1 MRLKNTYPILPLL
14 MMFLFSTVGLAQ
26 SASDLEKRVNKLQED
41 IKTSQNLLKQTSK
54 NKETT
59 LQEVELLQ
67 AQIKQRDDLIATY
80 NKQLDNLNKS
90 TKAYKSDINN
100 LQNELQKSRQEYAEL
115 LEIAYRNRNNINNLI
130 FIFSSDDFNQAIRRM
145 RYLQQ
150 FQDLLKH
157 KMQEIDDTKADIK
170 KRIDRNEADKKRIE
184 ALKNEQNKQREALNK
199 DKKAL
204 NDKVAK
210 FKKQEKKI
218 KKEISQ
224 KEKETKELQARI
236 KKIIADEVA
245 KRKADATVDTK
256 LSATFESN
264 KGKLPWPVAKGVV
277 TKKYGNNPHPT
288 QSKVVVFNNGIDIST
303 EQGADA
309 LCVFDG
315 QVSTV
320 FNTGLTNVVMVRH
333 GLYFTLYA
341 NLDKVY
347 VKNGDKV
354 KTGQKLGLIHTGSS
368 DNVTTLHFEVW
379 NDKNNTNPG
388 LWLK

>member
-14 MMFLFSTVGLAQ
+14 MMLLFSTVGLAQ

-210 FKKQEKKI
+210 LKKQEKKI

-379 NDKNNTNPG
+379 NDKNNTNPEK
-388 LWLK
+388 WLK

>member
-1 MRLKNTYPILPLL
+1 MTKKITYQLL
-14 MMFLFSTVGLAQ
+14 CVLMFFSINMICNAQ
-26 SASDLEKRVNKLQED
+26 SVSELEKKVNKLQGE

-59 LQEVELLQ
+59 LKEVELLQ
-67 AQIKQRDDLIATY
+67 IQIKKRDDLIKTY
-80 NKQLDNLNKS
+80 EKQLSILNKE
-90 TKAYKSDINN
+90 TKAYKNDINN
-100 LQNELQKSRQEYAEL
+100 LQNELEKNRQEYADL
-115 LEIAYRNRNNINNLI
+115 LVISYRNRNNLNNLL
-130 FIFSSDDFNQAIRRM
+130 FIFSSQDFNQAIRRM
-145 RYLQQ
+145 RYIQQ

-157 KMQEIDDTKADIK
+157 KMEEIDNTKVDIK
-170 KRIDRNEADKKRIE
+170 KRIDKNEEDKKRIE
-184 ALKNEQNKQREALNK
+184 NLNNTQKKERDALNK

-210 FKKQEKKI
+210 LKKQEKTI
-218 KKEISQ
+218 KKDIVQ
-224 KEKETKELQARI
+224 KEKETKDLQAKI
-236 KKIIADEVA
+236 KKIIEEEVS
-245 KRKADATVDTK
+245 KRRANAAVDTK
-256 LSATFESN
+256 LSANFESN
-264 KGKLPWPVAKGVV
+264 KGKLPWPVETGVV

-303 EQGADA
+303 EQGSNA

-341 NLDKVY
+341 NLDKVF
-347 VKNGDKV
+347 VKAGDKV
-354 KTGQKLGLIHTGSS
+354 KTGEKLGLVHTGAT

-379 NDKNNTNPG
+379 NDKNNTNPET
-388 LWLK
+388 WLK